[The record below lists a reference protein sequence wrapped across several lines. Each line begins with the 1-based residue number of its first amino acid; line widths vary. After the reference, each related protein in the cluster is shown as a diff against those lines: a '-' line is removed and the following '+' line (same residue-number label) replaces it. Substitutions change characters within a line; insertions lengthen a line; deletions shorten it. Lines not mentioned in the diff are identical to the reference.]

1 MRTRGRFILR
11 YTGTGPAP
19 DAHVTRLCTIPGTK
33 VLDATNRMLLIEGPA
48 PKLQAATRG
57 LDDWVLTADK
67 SIPVPDTRKKI
78 RRRAA

>member
-1 MRTRGRFILR
+1 M
-11 YTGTGPAP
+11 
-19 DAHVTRLCTIPGTK
+19 
-33 VLDATNRMLLIEGPA
+33 LDATNRMLLIEGPA